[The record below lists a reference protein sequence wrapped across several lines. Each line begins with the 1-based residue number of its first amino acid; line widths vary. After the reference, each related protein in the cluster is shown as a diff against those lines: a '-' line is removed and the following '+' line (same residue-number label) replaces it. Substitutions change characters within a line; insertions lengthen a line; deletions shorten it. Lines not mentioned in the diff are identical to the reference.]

1 LLEKDEYKEAD
12 PMMIAEDFSYY
23 QKAVPGVFFYLGSMN
38 REKGYT
44 HGLHDCRFNFD
55 ESIILNA
62 VEMYARLAGR
72 ERI

>member
-1 LLEKDEYKEAD
+1 
-12 PMMIAEDFSYY
+12 
-23 QKAVPGVFFYLGSMN
+23 MN